1 MFLARVVGNV
11 VATVKDP
18 ALVGKK
24 ILVVQPL
31 DKRWQPQHSY
41 IVAVDSVGAG
51 AGETVYCCRGREAS
65 FPWYPDEVPT
75 ETAIVA
81 IVVAVVPLT
90 AGTRLPVGEMSMLA
104 KGACADSHPRRARIG
119 VGTGAK
125 VASGHSFG

>member
-81 IVVAVVPLT
+81 IVDGINQ
-90 AGTRLPVGEMSMLA
+90 AGDRT
-104 KGACADSHPRRARIG
+104 D
-119 VGTGAK
+119 
-125 VASGHSFG
+125 